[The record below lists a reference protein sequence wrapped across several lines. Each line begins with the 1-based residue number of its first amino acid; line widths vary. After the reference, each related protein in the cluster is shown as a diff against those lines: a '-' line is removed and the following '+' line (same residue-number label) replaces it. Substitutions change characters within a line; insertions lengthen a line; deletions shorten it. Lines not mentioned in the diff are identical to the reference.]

1 MPYLTLPDAT
11 LHYEIGGSGPALVLF
26 AGMCSDS
33 ASWAPLVP
41 ALEERFTVI
50 RPDNRSTGRT
60 LPADAPVS
68 VDIWAGD
75 VLALLDHLQ
84 FGRAHIMGHSLGG
97 LIGLHLAMT
106 SDRVQRLTMLA
117 SAPLRLPRND
127 ALFALMLA
135 MRGPGM
141 PSDMW
146 LRAFFP
152 WLFHP
157 RFYDH
162 SQAEDM
168 AVAQS
173 LAYPYAQSPAAMAHQ
188 AAGLAGFDPAPLQ
201 AGPDCP
207 VLALLS
213 SDDLLMPLST
223 AKPAFARFA
232 DLTLAEVS
240 GAGHSLHWDA
250 PDLVLQHA
258 LPFLSA
264 A

>member
-1 MPYLTLPDAT
+1 MPTLPLPDAT
-11 LHYEIGGSGPALVLF
+11 LHYEIGGSGPALVLI

-33 ASWAPLVP
+33 ASWAPLLP
-41 ALEERFTVI
+41 ALEAQFTVI

-68 VDIWAGD
+68 MDIWAGD
-75 VLALLDHLQ
+75 VLALLDYLQ
-84 FGRAHIMGHSLGG
+84 IGRAAVMGHSLGG

-106 SDRVQRLTMLA
+106 TGRVQRLVTLA
-117 SAPLRLPRND
+117 AAPVRLPRND
-127 ALFALMLA
+127 ALFALLLG
-135 MRGPGM
+135 MRAPGM
-141 PSDMW
+141 PADLW

-162 SQAEDM
+162 PEVADM

-188 AAGLAGFDPAPLQ
+188 SAGLAGFDPAPLQ

-207 VLALLS
+207 VLAVLS
-213 SDDLLMPLST
+213 ADDLLMPLSA

-250 PDLVLQHA
+250 PDMVLQHV